1 MGDPLASEIQTETDA
16 EDSEEDTS
24 SEEENDIESSRSIG
38 QTTSMSLSDGEEK
51 KRAFGGFKAENELVR
66 DEDGELVSIYRS
78 RFCKTCFIHR
88 PPMASHCRHCD

>member
-1 MGDPLASEIQTETDA
+1 M
-16 EDSEEDTS
+16 
-24 SEEENDIESSRSIG
+24 
-38 QTTSMSLSDGEEK
+38 SMSDGEEK
-51 KRAFGGFKAENELVR
+51 KRGYGGVKPENELVR